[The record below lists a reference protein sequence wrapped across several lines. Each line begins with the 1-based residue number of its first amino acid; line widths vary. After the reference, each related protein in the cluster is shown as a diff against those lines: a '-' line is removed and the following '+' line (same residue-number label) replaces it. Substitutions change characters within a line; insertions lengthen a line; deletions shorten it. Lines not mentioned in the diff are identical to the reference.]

1 MVSLNDLSIEAGRDI
16 ARGQQI
22 FHREGILVIKR
33 FLPAYLTRLVEGFLR
48 DALAGV
54 DEVFKQHG
62 LSTHD
67 PHVSAGVAS
76 LLDRAGSS
84 LPDKDK
90 HVFLGHFP
98 LEVRLSQTL
107 REIPKFINTQ
117 PLLFEL
123 LEAKR
128 LFSHMPP
135 TARFVLPHYTTARV
149 PPHQDV
155 SYNKHMGRFCVV
167 WVPLVSI
174 DSQCGG
180 MAAYAQTHNKQE
192 VLVPNGSSATGGWLR
207 PIEDDDIGGAQR
219 VVLAPLELG
228 DIVILSDRTIHESMP
243 NNSDRL
249 RLSCDFRFFSEESH
263 STKHYLDLT
272 SGDVISPAP

>member
-1 MVSLNDLSIEAGRDI
+1 MVSLNDLSIESGQDI
-16 ARGQQI
+16 ALGEQI
-22 FHREGILVIKR
+22 FHREGVLVIKR
-33 FLPAYLTRLVEGFLR
+33 FLPAHLTRIVESFLR
-48 DALAGV
+48 EALAGL
-54 DEVFKQHG
+54 DDVFRRYG
-62 LSTHD
+62 LSTD
-67 PHVSAGVAS
+67 DKDVSAGVAS
-76 LLDRAGSS
+76 LLDRTAGS

-135 TARFVLPHYTTARV
+135 TARFVLPHCSTARV

-180 MAAYAQTHNKQE
+180 MAAYTQTHNKQE
-192 VLVPNGSSATGGWLR
+192 VLEPNGSSTTSGWLR
-207 PIEDDDIGGAQR
+207 PIEDDDIGDAQR
-219 VVLAPLELG
+219 VVLGPLDLG

-243 NNSDRL
+243 NNSDRV
-249 RLSCDFRFFSEESH
+249 RLSCDFRFFGEDSH